1 MVGAG
6 GGLAVECAGR
16 SRAPTADLEED
27 DAREDDGGIARDGE
41 QLEHHDVGPLDDH
54 EGARVHQEACL
65 GLALALGLG
74 LGLALRLGLGLG
86 LALGLGLGLG

>member
-1 MVGAG
+1 VEGGGRRVEGWGVESGGSGVAVEGAG
-6 GGLAVECAGR
+6 W

-54 EGARVHQEACL
+54 EGARVHQEAW
-65 GLALALGLG
+65 
-74 LGLALRLGLGLG
+74 
-86 LALGLGLGLG
+86 LGLGLGLGLG